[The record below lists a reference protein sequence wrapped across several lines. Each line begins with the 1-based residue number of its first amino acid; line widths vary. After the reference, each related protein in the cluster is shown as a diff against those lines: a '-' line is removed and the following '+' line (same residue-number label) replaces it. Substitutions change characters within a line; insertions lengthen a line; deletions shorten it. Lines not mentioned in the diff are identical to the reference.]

1 MRKRELAKEDFLFSP
16 AWLERQR
23 ATRDGTER
31 QQYYYI
37 YTPSNSQLV
46 LRPSNYEAGLT
57 SVITGWFLFISKR
70 KARTKVT
77 TTAIIITTT
86 TTATTT
92 TTTTTNT
99 TTNNR
104 KQK

>member
-1 MRKRELAKEDFLFSP
+1 LFLRVVLAFSEP
-16 AWLERQR
+16 GKKAKWQSKISDNRR
-23 ATRDGTER
+23 
-31 QQYYYI
+31 
-37 YTPSNSQLV
+37 
-46 LRPSNYEAGLT
+46 SNYEAGLT

-86 TTATTT
+86 TTATATTTT